1 MTASADRK
9 GLRFFL
15 LFDIINILWR
25 GGRKMKYERI
35 VDGKFIERPNRFIAY
50 AEIAGK
56 KETVHVKNTGRCA
69 ELLQPGATVYLQ
81 KADNPERKTQWD
93 LIGVKK
99 GKRMINMDSQI
110 PNKVVEEWIRK
121 GNLFPNATLIRPET
135 TYGQSR
141 FDLYVEERKRK
152 IFIEVKGV
160 TLENDGVVKFPDA
173 PTERG
178 IKHLNELCDAVKDG
192 YEAYVFFVI
201 QMKGVKYFTPN
212 RKTHAAFAEALRNAK
227 EQGVNI
233 LAYDCKVT
241 KDSIELA
248 NEVHVIFRN
257 TNLES
262 MGKPLVDWYRKQ
274 KRDLPWREDV
284 TAYKVWVSE
293 IMLQQTRVEAVKPYY
308 ARFLNAFPTIRDL
321 ADAKEDM
328 LLKMWEGLGYYN
340 RVRNMQKAAQQ
351 VMIEYDGEFPS
362 TYEEIR
368 SLTGIGNYTAGA
380 IASFAFG
387 VPKPAVDGNVLRVIS
402 RLTASYDD
410 IMKASVRERVEEE
423 LEELIPMD
431 AASDFNQGLIELGAI
446 VCVPNGAPKCSE
458 CPLVYL
464 CKAHQQGIELELP
477 IKSKA
482 KERRVEKRTVFI
494 FQDGDHVAI
503 KKRPSK
509 GLLAGLYEL
518 PNVEKHLTE
527 EEAVEYSKQIGLAPL
542 HIKKLGEGKHIFSHV
557 EWQMIGYRIRVDEL
571 EKACTEKMLF
581 VHPEQ
586 IQEEYPIPAAF
597 ETYTKYVEI
606 KLGQE
611 KYENV

>member
-1 MTASADRK
+1 
-9 GLRFFL
+9 
-15 LFDIINILWR
+15 
-25 GGRKMKYERI
+25 MKYERI
-35 VDGKFIERPNRFIAY
+35 ETGFFLERPNRFIAY
-50 AEIAGK
+50 IEIAGQ

-69 ELLQPGATVYLQ
+69 ELLTPGAEVYVQ

-110 PNKVVEEWIRK
+110 PNKVVEEWIRR
-121 GNLFPNATLIRPET
+121 GNLFPDATLIKPET
-135 TYGQSR
+135 TYKQSR
-141 FDLYVEERKRK
+141 FDLYIEEENRK

-160 TLENDGVVKFPDA
+160 TLEHDGVVKFPDA

-178 IKHLNELCDAVKDG
+178 VKHLNELCEAVKDG

-212 RKTHAAFAEALRNAK
+212 MRMHAAFGEALRNAK
-227 EQGVNI
+227 EQGVHI

-241 KDSIELA
+241 KDSIEIGQ
-248 NEVHVIFRN
+248 EVPVIFRN
-257 TNLES
+257 ENMKE
-262 MGKPLVDWYRKQ
+262 MAKPLVEWYRKQ
-274 KRDLPWREDV
+274 KRDLPWREDIN
-284 TAYKVWVSE
+284 AYKVWVSE

-308 ARFLNAFPTIRDL
+308 ARFLNAFPTIQDL
-321 ADAKEDM
+321 AEAEEDL

-351 VMIEYDGEFPS
+351 VMVDYHGEFPS

-380 IASFAFG
+380 ISSFAFG
-387 VPKPAVDGNVLRVIS
+387 IPKPAVDGNVLRVIS
-402 RLTASYDD
+402 RLTASYED

-423 LEELIPMD
+423 LEELIPAD
-431 AASDFNQGLIELGAI
+431 GASDFNQGLIELGAI
-446 VCVPNGAPKCSE
+446 VCMPNGAPKCSE
-458 CPLVYL
+458 CPLAHL
-464 CKAHQQGIELELP
+464 CKAHERGIELELP
-477 IKSKA
+477 VKRKA
-482 KERRVEKRTVFI
+482 KERRIEKKTVFI

-503 KKRPSK
+503 KKRPAK

-518 PNVEKHLTE
+518 PNVEGHLTE
-527 EEAVEYSKQIGLAPL
+527 DEAIQYSKQIGLSPL
-542 HIKKLGEGKHIFSHV
+542 RIHKLEEGKHIFSHV

-571 EKACTEKMLF
+571 EKSCRSKMLF
-581 VHPEQ
+581 IHPEE
-586 IQEEYPIPAAF
+586 IQAEYPIPAAF
-597 ETYTKYVEI
+597 ETYVRYVEI

-611 KYENV
+611 KFTIPE